1 MAVGSVISGSISDF
15 GSLASIRRQAKE
27 IGDRVKRESDARKEE
42 QERTGL
48 IKNQDGDM
56 VEISSLT
63 QKEVDWLN
71 DWHDAMLVSPK
82 EAMIGFM
89 ATAPHSDEVEESKR
103 LGAKYEKLQNK
114 MLQGQK
120 LTGEEKSFLR
130 EHYPQLA
137 SMADRMEAEAE
148 GLKKKL
154 QGCKSKEAANKAY
167 LEAKINVMNGLD
179 TKDGSALFLMAAI
192 DKAYEE
198 HTGKRTRP
206 KTEINTLA

>member
-63 QKEVDWLN
+63 QKEVDRLN
-71 DWHDAMLVSPK
+71 DWHDSHLFSIR

-89 ATAPHSDEVEESKR
+89 ASDPNAEEVERSKK
-103 LGAKYEKLQNK
+103 LGAKFEKLQNK

-167 LEAKINVMNGLD
+167 LEAKMNVMNGLD

-198 HTGKRTRP
+198 HTGKKTRP
-206 KTEINTLA
+206 KTEIDTFA

>member
-1 MAVGSVISGSISDF
+1 MTVGSVISGSISDF
-15 GSLASIRRQAKE
+15 GSLASIQRQAKE

-56 VEISSLT
+56 VEILSLT
-63 QKEVDWLN
+63 QKEVDRLN
-71 DWHDAMLVSPK
+71 DWHDSHLVSIR

-89 ATAPHSDEVEESKR
+89 ASDPNAEEVERSKK
-103 LGAKYEKLQNK
+103 LGAKFEKLQNK

-198 HTGKRTRP
+198 HTGKKTKP